1 MRIKISP
8 SYVLP
13 YFRGEL
19 PTPTPVL
26 HDGELES
33 SVDLDIDP
41 VKPHNMASG
50 EQQLLTRIRKL
61 VRSKTQSDKLSRDHI
76 NN

>member
-1 MRIKISP
+1 MRIKIGP

-19 PTPTPVL
+19 PPPVL
-26 HDGELES
+26 HDEELES